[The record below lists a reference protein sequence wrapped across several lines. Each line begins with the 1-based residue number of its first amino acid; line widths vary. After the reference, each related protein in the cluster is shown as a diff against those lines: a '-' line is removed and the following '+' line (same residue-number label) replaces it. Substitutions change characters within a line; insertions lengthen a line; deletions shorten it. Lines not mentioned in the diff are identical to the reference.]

1 MWKKFNLNDF
11 KCGTVVGATQVFK
24 KLINFWGFPTLP
36 SPGFTVS
43 PEKEKYG
50 LQQMVYSS
58 RRPYWVTSVT

>member
-11 KCGTVVGATQVFK
+11 KCGMVVGATQVFK

-36 SPGFTVS
+36 SPGFTVF

-50 LQQMVYSS
+50 LQQ
-58 RRPYWVTSVT
+58 